1 MEMMQKQLLEPSY
14 PLESNDNFYVNIET
28 IKNQYTLIEDSF
40 NNQQQIIGFI
50 LCHDLTDFLLW
61 ISKPINAIF
70 LNLNFKKT
78 LHLFKCW
85 DEIDYHLVLT
95 IYSDEEDMDRVT
107 QLEGQLFERIIE
119 HYPEHR
125 IENVFNYLSI
135 AQRSI

>member
-1 MEMMQKQLLEPSY
+1 MDMMQKQLLEPSY
-14 PLESNDNFYVNIET
+14 PLGSNDNLEAILKA
-28 IKNQYTLIEDSF
+28 IKNEYTLIEDSF
-40 NNQQQIIGFI
+40 NNQQQIIRFI
-50 LCHDLTDFLLW
+50 WCHDLTDFLLS
-61 ISKPINAIF
+61 ICEPINAIF

-95 IYSDEEDMDRVT
+95 IHSNEEDMDRVT
-107 QLEGQLFERIIE
+107 QLEEQLFERIIE

-125 IENVFNYLSI
+125 IEDVFNYLSI